1 MTTAVENLRAW
12 RETATADD
20 ITAGRDWYPLARR
33 VARDMSR
40 HHGVSLDVAAGV
52 IAVLSPRC
60 AWSENLAAADA
71 VLRAHANGEPM
82 PTALPGVYGENV
94 RKAWR
99 IVEHGARYPRCNGS
113 RIGARGGRVTC
124 AGHRDGC
131 PAADYLHGPKVAE
144 FAETIAGKRDGR
156 VMDEGVST

>member
-60 AWSENLAAADA
+60 AWSENLAAADVHPLDA
-71 VLRAHANGEPM
+71 LTLDADDPRRDGDPEGRYVQLQAAYSRVAAEFGED
-82 PTALPGVYGENV
+82 A
-94 RKAWR
+94 
-99 IVEHGARYPRCNGS
+99 
-113 RIGARGGRVTC
+113 RVTQAIVWC
-124 AGHRDGC
+124 RIRRVWHR
-131 PAADYLHGPKVAE
+131 A
-144 FAETIAGKRDGR
+144 DGR
-156 VMDEGVST
+156 RNGIVNGDAIPF